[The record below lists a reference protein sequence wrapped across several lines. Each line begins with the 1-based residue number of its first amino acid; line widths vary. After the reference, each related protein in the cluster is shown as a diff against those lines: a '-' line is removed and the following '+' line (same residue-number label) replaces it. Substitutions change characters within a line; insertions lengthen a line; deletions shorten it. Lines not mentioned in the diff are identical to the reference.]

1 MDEFSD
7 DKEPRGRMIKYVV
20 AREVG
25 GTMEMPHF
33 EHSMA
38 QCIEA
43 ETPKEAVEIYNKK
56 NKCSYYYGVVIGY
69 YLNGK
74 IKPTEE
80 FMRATFSRMGIKWV
94 TS

>member
-1 MDEFSD
+1 MATIEDVIQFRDEL
-7 DKEPRGRMIKYVV
+7 KEKF
-20 AREVG
+20 G

-56 NKCSYYYGVVIGY
+56 NKRSYYYGVVIGY

-74 IKPTEE
+74 FKPTEE
-80 FMRATFSRMGIKWV
+80 FIRATLSRIGIKWV

>member
-1 MDEFSD
+1 MATIEDVIQFRDEL
-7 DKEPRGRMIKYVV
+7 KEKF
-20 AREVG
+20 G

-43 ETPKEAVEIYNKK
+43 ETPKEAVEIYDKK
-56 NKCSYYYGVVIGY
+56 NKCSYYHGVVIGY

-74 IKPTEE
+74 FKPTEE
-80 FMRATFSRMGIKWV
+80 FIRATLSRIGIKWV

>member
-1 MDEFSD
+1 MATIEDVIQFRDEL
-7 DKEPRGRMIKYVV
+7 KEKF
-20 AREVG
+20 G

-43 ETPKEAVEIYNKK
+43 ETPKEAVEIYDKK
-56 NKCSYYYGVVIGY
+56 NKCSYYHGVVIGY

-74 IKPTEE
+74 
-80 FMRATFSRMGIKWV
+80 
-94 TS
+94 